1 MKKPLYS
8 NPRYNEAVTLQ
19 ERLREKIVL
28 RPLEGPLRYVGG
40 ADVSFNLYGRTFW
53 GGIVVCDAA
62 NDFEIVDGAV
72 VVREVDFPYIPGLLA
87 FREVP
92 LFVEAFARLE
102 RKPEAIIVDGQGIAH
117 PRGIGSASHLG
128 VELGVPTIGCAKNRL
143 CGENEEPPPDTGGW
157 SPLLLDGSVA
167 GAVLRTRKNVK
178 PVFVSPGHL
187 SDVET
192 SVELIIRCSPR
203 YRIPEPVRKAHAL
216 VNDARRNSQLEEEE
230 EKEDE

>member
-1 MKKPLYS
+1 MKKPTYS
-8 NPRYNEAVTLQ
+8 NPRYNKAVKLQ
-19 ERLREKIVL
+19 ERLRKKIVL
-28 RPLEGPLRYVGG
+28 RPLEGGLKLVGG
-40 ADVSFNLYGRTFW
+40 ADVSFNLYGKTFW
-53 GGIVVCDAA
+53 GGIVVCNAEA
-62 NDFEIVDGAV
+62 GFEIVDSAV
-72 VVREVDFPYIPGLLA
+72 IVKEVDFPYIPGLLA

-102 RKPEAIIVDGQGIAH
+102 RKPDVIIVDGQGIAH

-128 VELGVPTIGCAKNRL
+128 VELGVPTVGCAKSRL
-143 CGENEEPPPDTGGW
+143 CGESEDPPPEKGEW

-192 SVELIIRCSPR
+192 SVELITRCSPR
-203 YRIPEPVRKAHAL
+203 YRIPEPVRRAHAF
-216 VNDARRNSQLEEEE
+216 VNDARRRSGL
-230 EKEDE
+230 